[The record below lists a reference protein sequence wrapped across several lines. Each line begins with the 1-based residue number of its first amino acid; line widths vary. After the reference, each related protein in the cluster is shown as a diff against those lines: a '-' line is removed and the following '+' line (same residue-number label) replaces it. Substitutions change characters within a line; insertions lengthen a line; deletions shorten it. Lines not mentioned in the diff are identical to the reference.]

1 MTKSKYVFFVLG
13 IVYLGI
19 ALGSFFSVIS
29 INNNVLLGLSV
40 SSCLISAGELVNSV
54 GSFFS
59 CRNSFCYS
67 LKYTSEYLSFRIA
80 NNIQPRT
87 NVDVYN
93 IKFGIDEA
101 LANRKAIHPVE
112 YDKKK
117 VFPVLRLIS
126 RVLFIIGIA
135 CFILV
140 PFINHEFN
148 TQTASRVI
156 TIVAFAFM
164 CLDIGVNDL
173 VQETVSEK
181 IRFEYDKVVIIDDA
195 FTGFTNDYYYH
206 LQHYTAYSETQKKV
220 EEEKICPSYER
231 VDTNI
236 TPTENDRT
244 SKSLFDRLQKP
255 D

>member
-117 VFPVLRLIS
+117 VF
-126 RVLFIIGIA
+126 
-135 CFILV
+135 
-140 PFINHEFN
+140 
-148 TQTASRVI
+148 
-156 TIVAFAFM
+156 
-164 CLDIGVNDL
+164 
-173 VQETVSEK
+173 
-181 IRFEYDKVVIIDDA
+181 RFCD
-195 FTGFTNDYYYH
+195 
-206 LQHYTAYSETQKKV
+206 
-220 EEEKICPSYER
+220 
-231 VDTNI
+231 
-236 TPTENDRT
+236 
-244 SKSLFDRLQKP
+244 
-255 D
+255 